1 MDDPEN
7 QAARVFVGGVA
18 PDTEEQLL
26 IERFSKYGNVK
37 GMVVDK
43 LFVGL
48 VYANTKIVLAGF
60 RFYIRLLLFRST
72 N

>member
-48 VYANTKIVLAGF
+48 VYANISGVQILYSAFTF
-60 RFYIRLLLFRST
+60 PFY
-72 N
+72 

>member
-37 GMVVDK
+37 GTVVDK
-43 LFVGL
+43 LLVGSL
-48 VYANTKIVLAGF
+48 YPNTNKT
-60 RFYIRLLLFRST
+60 LL
-72 N
+72 